1 MEITWYGLSC
11 FRLME
16 RGKAAVVTDPYN
28 GGLGYQFPKLR
39 ADIVT
44 ISHEATGHANRAIWP
59 PSTHILDRPGE
70 YEIGGVFVIGVAMH
84 NPEQPERPNVVYLF
98 DFDGIN
104 VLHLGDLDHVPV
116 QADIDAFG
124 TVNVALVP
132 IGGGKSLNA
141 AQAAEV
147 ISLIEPEIVIPMH
160 YQTPGCTLKLDDLDR
175 FLKVMGIG
183 KAQTETVLR
192 VAPSA
197 LEEIQTQ
204 VIVLEPQQ

>member
-1 MEITWYGLSC
+1 MES
-11 FRLME
+11 
-16 RGKAAVVTDPYN
+16 GKAAVVTDPYTAS
-28 GGLGYQFPKLR
+28 GYQSPTAGR
-39 ADIVT
+39 YRHHQPRGDR
-44 ISHEATGHANRAIWP
+44 HANRAIWP

-147 ISLIEPEIVIPMH
+147 ISLIEPEIVIPCFKLRGALISW
-160 YQTPGCTLKLDDLDR
+160 TPWTVPEGK
-175 FLKVMGIG
+175 GIG
-183 KAQTETVLR
+183 KAQTR
-192 VAPSA
+192 RCPRGPSA